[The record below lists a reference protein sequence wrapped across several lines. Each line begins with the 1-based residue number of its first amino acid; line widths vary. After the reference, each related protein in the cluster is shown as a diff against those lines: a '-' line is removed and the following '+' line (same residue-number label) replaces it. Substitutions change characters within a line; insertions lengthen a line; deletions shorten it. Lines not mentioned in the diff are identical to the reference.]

1 VDTFAGKLAV
11 VTGTGS
17 GMGREL
23 ARQLAAAGASVAT
36 CDLRADALAETAELA
51 AKEAA
56 DGARITAHECDVSDE
71 AQVLAFRDAVLAAHE
86 TDRVELLFNN
96 AGVGG
101 GGSFVKASRA
111 DWDRVFG
118 VNWGGVYHCTRAFLP
133 ALIAAD
139 EAVIVNT
146 SSVNGFHATLGPGL
160 PHTAYSTSKFAVK
173 GFTEALMVD
182 LRVNAPHVRAVVV
195 MPGHIGTDIAINSR
209 RLVQGTDEITDEEVR
224 NARGT
229 MTALGLVPDGVDDA
243 AVRESLR
250 AAGPAFRDNAPL
262 TAAGAATIILDGV
275 RAGQW
280 RILVGEDAKALDEHV
295 RSSPETA
302 YDPGKTWPNVVQ
314 PGR

>member
-23 ARQLAAAGASVAT
+23 ARQLAAAGAAVAM
-36 CDLRADALAETAELA
+36 CDVRGDALAETAEIVR
-51 AKEAA
+51 KEAV
-56 DGARITAHECDVSDE
+56 DGARVTAHECDVSDE
-71 AQVLAFRDAVLAAHE
+71 AQVLAFRDAVLAGHR
-86 TDRVELLFNN
+86 TDHVELLFNN

-101 GGSFVKASRA
+101 GGSFVNAARA

-118 VNWGGVYHCTRAFLP
+118 VNWGGVYHCARAFLP
-133 ALIAAD
+133 LLIASD

-173 GFTEALMVD
+173 GFTEALMID

-209 RLVQGTDEITDEEVR
+209 RLVQGSDEISDEEVR
-224 NARGT
+224 GARGT
-229 MTALGLVPDGVDDA
+229 LTALGMAPDGVDDET
-243 AVRESLR
+243 VRQSLR
-250 AAGPAFRDNAPL
+250 AAGESFRDTAPL

-275 RAGQW
+275 LAGRW
-280 RILVGEDAKALDEHV
+280 RILVGADAEALDAHV
-295 RSSPETA
+295 RADPEAA
-302 YDPGKTWPNVVQ
+302 YDRDKMWPNVVQ
-314 PGR
+314 RD